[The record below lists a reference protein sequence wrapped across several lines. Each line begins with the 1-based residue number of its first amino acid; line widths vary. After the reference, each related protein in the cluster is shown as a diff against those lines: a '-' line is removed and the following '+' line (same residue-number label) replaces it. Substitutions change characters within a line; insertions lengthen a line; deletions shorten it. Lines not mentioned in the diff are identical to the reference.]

1 MKEVA
6 DYYHAAP
13 RELIRYWGLF
23 VSVPLI
29 LCIPSLLSKKYIGVT
44 TYICISL
51 ISVALGPKSDWSRY
65 SVHLLPLL
73 YAFSVPV
80 LAGLISNPRTAI
92 RAIGFVV
99 ALIMILQAIAGE
111 VFNWRNMTSLA
122 EHQICRKDLGQFIYS
137 KISNEEYIASSD
149 IGAISYMAI
158 NHRFIDLAALTSADV
173 LAQYQEGK
181 TADDIMAEKKV
192 KYIADTFSD
201 SSSNLIDSLLR
212 QFPKV
217 KSKSRFTANATDPEF
232 VCTEKGGLSFIL
244 AKVALKKT
252 NPEFGQFIK

>member
-1 MKEVA
+1 
-6 DYYHAAP
+6 
-13 RELIRYWGLF
+13 
-23 VSVPLI
+23 
-29 LCIPSLLSKKYIGVT
+29 
-44 TYICISL
+44 
-51 ISVALGPKSDWSRY
+51 
-65 SVHLLPLL
+65 
-73 YAFSVPV
+73 
-80 LAGLISNPRTAI
+80 
-92 RAIGFVV
+92 
-99 ALIMILQAIAGE
+99 MILQAIAGE

-122 EHQICRKDLGQFIYS
+122 EHQICRKDLGQFIHS

-173 LAQYQEGK
+173 LAQYQVGK

-217 KSKSRFTANATDPEF
+217 KSKSRFTADATGPEF

-252 NPEFGQFIK
+252 NPEFGQFTK